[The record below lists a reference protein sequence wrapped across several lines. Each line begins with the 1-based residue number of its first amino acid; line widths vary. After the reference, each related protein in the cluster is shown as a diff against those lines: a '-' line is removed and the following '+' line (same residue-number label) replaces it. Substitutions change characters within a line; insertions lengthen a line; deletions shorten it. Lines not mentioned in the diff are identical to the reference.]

1 MKKGLKTTGK
11 IILIL
16 ILAALA
22 LLIFLALSLVN
33 KVGVSQDYYNNL
45 TRGKNNLE
53 TAFSLVKQGDYS
65 QARLESDSATIAF
78 TEALANL
85 DDIRKNPVAANFAPV
100 SVSLEDLEALTKTA
114 EILGRSFS
122 QASALLENLG
132 QTALNTDS
140 FGDLAETEKQAT
152 LALLHQ
158 AVPELNGLKANLE
171 LALLNLNKI
180 HRVGILLPF
189 ETQINDLKEQLT
201 TADNLL
207 GTLLPVARL
216 LPGLAGYPEEST
228 FLLILQNNDELRP
241 SGGFIGTYGLVT
253 IKNGSLGKI
262 ETEDVYHLD
271 MPCIDKLFETPPAPV
286 ADYMKV
292 KYWWLRDANWS
303 PDWPTS
309 ARQVQKMYLEES
321 SCTGPTPKTPTAILA
336 INPGL
341 ISQLLDFV
349 GPITVGGDTYTS
361 ENFQPLL
368 QYNVEVA
375 YAEQDINSWDRKEII
390 NEITDELKA
399 RLFKV
404 SLNRLPE
411 LLKIMDTAKARRDL
425 QIYFNEPA
433 YQKIVSDLGWGGEV
447 KAATGDYL
455 MVVDANLAAYKTDA
469 VMRKNIDYQIT
480 KDGGLVATLKLTYYH
495 EGDFDWRTTRYR
507 SYTRVLVPRGSELIN
522 QNGLTDFSTAVDEIL
537 DKTIFGFFWSIEPGQ
552 NKEVTLS
559 YRLPANINSDN
570 YQLYFQKQSGSRL
583 NSLSYRNEVLKDY
596 WSGTLDRDKIF
607 K

>member
-447 KAATGDYL
+447 KTATGDYL

-522 QNGLTDFSTAVDEIL
+522 QNGLTDFSAAVDEIL

>member
-22 LLIFLALSLVN
+22 LLIFLAFSLVN

-447 KAATGDYL
+447 KTATGDYL

-522 QNGLTDFSTAVDEIL
+522 QNGLTDFSAAVDEIL

>member
-1 MKKGLKTTGK
+1 MKKGLKKTGK

-16 ILAALA
+16 LLSVLAIF
-22 LLIFLALSLVN
+22 IFLALSLVN
-33 KVGVSQDYYNNL
+33 KVSVSQDYYNNL
-45 TRGKNNLE
+45 TKGKNNLE
-53 TAFSLVKQGDYS
+53 LAFSLVKQGDYP
-65 QARLESDSATIAF
+65 QARLESDSATLAF
-78 TEALANL
+78 AEALANL
-85 DDIRKNPVAANFAPV
+85 EEIRENPVAANFSPLSA
-100 SVSLEDLEALTKTA
+100 SLEDLEAVTKTA
-114 EILGRSFS
+114 EMLSRSFS

-132 QTALNTDS
+132 PVTWGAEN
-140 FGDLAETEKQAT
+140 FGDLAESEKQAA

-158 AVPELNGLKANLE
+158 AAPELNGLKANLD

-189 ETQINDLKEQLT
+189 EAQISDLKEKLT
-201 TADNLL
+201 AADNILD
-207 GTLLPVARL
+207 TLLPVARL
-216 LPGLAGYPEEST
+216 LPGLAGYPEESN

-241 SGGFIGTYGLVT
+241 SGGFIGTFGLVK
-253 IKNGSLGKI
+253 IKNGSLGEIITK
-262 ETEDVYHLD
+262 DVYHLD
-271 MPCIDKLFETPPAPV
+271 MPCIDKLFETPPTPV
-286 ADYMKV
+286 AKYMKV

-303 PDWPTS
+303 PDWPT
-309 ARQVQKMYLEES
+309 AALQVQKMYLAES
-321 SCTGPTPKTPTAILA
+321 ACTGPMPQTPTAVLA

-349 GPITVGGDTYTS
+349 GPITVNGDVYTS
-361 ENFQPLL
+361 GNFQPLL

-375 YAEQDINSWDRKEII
+375 YVEEEISSWDRKEII
-390 NEITDELKA
+390 NAIADELRA

-404 SLNRLPE
+404 SLDRLPE
-411 LLKIMDTAKARRDL
+411 LLEIMETTKARRDL
-425 QIYFNEPA
+425 QIYFNDPV
-433 YQKIVSDLGWGGEV
+433 YQDLISDLGWGGEV
-447 KAATGDYL
+447 KTATGDYL